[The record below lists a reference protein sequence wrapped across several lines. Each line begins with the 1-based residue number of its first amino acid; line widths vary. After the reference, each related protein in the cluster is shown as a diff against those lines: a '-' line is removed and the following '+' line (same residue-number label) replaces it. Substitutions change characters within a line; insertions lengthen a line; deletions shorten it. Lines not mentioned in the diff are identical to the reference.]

1 MKSSRPQF
9 SIIGW
14 HTPMIQHIRSSR
26 RNEIQCPQPASGRE
40 RARLTISRVMLVS
53 RLPRRSSLFV
63 TSSRK
68 LHINGDCQN
77 GKDRCGPA
85 INGLHTEHSSRS
97 TNNSKDEG
105 RSEQHRHQ
113 AITSLHSVRFDTV
126 ESICSWRAAVL
137 DKSSSEALL
146 FPQLYPS
153 DSFGPIVTRRLND
166 LVSSFE

>member
-1 MKSSRPQF
+1 MESSRPQF
-9 SIIGW
+9 SITGW
-14 HTPMIQHIRSSR
+14 HTLMIQHIRSSR

-68 LHINGDCQN
+68 LHIDCQN

-85 INGLHTEHSSRS
+85 SIGLHTEHSSRS

-105 RSEQHRHQ
+105 RSEQHRQQ
-113 AITSLHSVRFDTV
+113 AITSLHFVRFDTV
-126 ESICSWRAAVL
+126 ESICSWRAAVR

-146 FPQLYPS
+146 FPQLYHS
-153 DSFGPIVTRRLND
+153 DSFGLLRTHRHKRPQ
-166 LVSSFE
+166 